1 MKVGYARVSTTGQS
15 LEVQLE
21 ALKKAGCTRDSIYQ
35 EKLSGKSADGRPQL
49 QAALKFI
56 RKGDTLVVTKLDRLA
71 RSVYD
76 LHKIAQQLK
85 EKAADLI
92 VLDQADIDTT
102 TKYGKLIFT
111 ILGAVAELERDLILE
126 RTAEGRV
133 KAKAAGVHMGRRSK
147 LTADEVVEL
156 KKVAKKWKGT
166 KAELGEKYGL
176 SRASV
181 YRLIEASS

>member
-1 MKVGYARVSTTGQS
+1 MVMKVGYARVSITGQS

-21 ALKKAGCTRDSIYQ
+21 ALKNAGCEPDSVYQ
-35 EKLSGKSADGRPQL
+35 EKRSGKSVDGRPQL

-85 EKAADLI
+85 EKAADLV
-92 VLDQADIDTT
+92 VLNQADIDTT
-102 TKYGKLIFT
+102 SKYGKLIFT

-126 RTAEGRV
+126 RTAEGRE
-133 KAKAAGVHMGRRSK
+133 KAKTAGVHMGRHATVDPDA
-147 LTADEVVEL
+147 LANL
-156 KKVAKKWKGT
+156 KKEAKKW
-166 KAELGEKYGL
+166 
-176 SRASV
+176 
-181 YRLIEASS
+181 

>member
-21 ALKKAGCTRDSIYQ
+21 ALAKAGCEPDSIYK
-35 EKLSGKSADGRPQL
+35 EKQSGKSADGRPQL
-49 QAALKFI
+49 QAALKFV
-56 RKGDTLVVTKLDRLA
+56 RKGDTLIVTKLDRLA

-76 LHKIAQQLK
+76 LHKIAQHLK
-85 EKAADLI
+85 EKNADLV

-126 RTAEGRV
+126 RTAEGRE
-133 KAKAAGVHMGRRSK
+133 KAKAAGVHMGRHAT
-147 LTADEVVEL
+147 LDPDELASL
-156 KKVAKKWKGT
+156 KKEAKKWKGT
-166 KAELGEKYGL
+166 KAELGEKYGI

-181 YRLIEASS
+181 YRLVAQS